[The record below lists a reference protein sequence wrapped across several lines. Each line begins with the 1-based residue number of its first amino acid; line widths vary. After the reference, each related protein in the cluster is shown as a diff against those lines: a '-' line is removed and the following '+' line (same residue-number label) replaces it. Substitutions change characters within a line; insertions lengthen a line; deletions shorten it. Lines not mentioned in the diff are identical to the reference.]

1 MRPRSKSILPQP
13 SEVTGKEHSLFVG
26 LPDALFVCE
35 PGGEVVEANPKALQL
50 TGKAHDEVIG
60 QPLKDILGISLDGV
74 LADCMSMESPF
85 YGSSKRLEGG
95 MVEIHFKHYEA
106 GGKARVLATVRD
118 VSFLERR
125 ILELKQQQAF
135 ADRLI
140 QSASVMIVSLDR
152 QGRIVMLNDAAS
164 RILGYS
170 REELTG
176 QDWFEIVVPRHI
188 YPSVFEMFQRG
199 LLGDLEQDYENEVIT
214 KGGGRR
220 MIAWQNSL
228 VKDGDKVQSL
238 VSVGTDITERVA
250 ERERRHQI
258 ERKMLDAQKLE
269 SLGVLAGGI
278 AHDFNNLLTA
288 VLGNASL
295 MRLSLPS
302 DSPHRQHLIEIE
314 RTALQAAGLCKQML
328 AYAGH
333 HSVAIAPLDI
343 NEIILDMRQLL
354 KVSVGKKVAL
364 NVELGKELPQ
374 IEADDAQLRQVVL
387 NLVINAS
394 EAMGEKE
401 GKVSVQTRLRHVK
414 PGELDN
420 ARFFTP
426 GSKGDFVELE
436 VADNGCG
443 MDAETQEKIFDP
455 FFTTKF
461 TGRGL
466 GLASVLGIV
475 RSHSGILDISSRENE
490 GTRFTVLFPASKTS
504 QQPVKSA
511 SPERHLVDW
520 LGSGKVLVVE
530 DEEGVRQFAMRLLEL
545 LGFECIPAE
554 DGKDGLD
561 KYLRHENELRAV
573 LLDLTMPRMN
583 GAEVHNA
590 IRAVNPE
597 MPILLVSGYT
607 SAASATLEDPHTDF
621 LQKPYQL
628 SDLRLKMEQL
638 LKIVP

>member
-1 MRPRSKSILPQP
+1 MRQP
-13 SEVTGKEHSLFVG
+13 SETTGKDRSLFEG

-35 PGGEVVEANPKALQL
+35 PGGEVVDANPKALQL
-50 TGKAHDEVIG
+50 MGKSLEELLGHRLND
-60 QPLKDILGISLDGV
+60 LLGITLDGV
-74 LADCMSMESPF
+74 LTDCMVMESPF

-95 MVEIHFKHYEA
+95 MAEIHFKHYETE
-106 GGKARVLATVRD
+106 GKPRVLATVRD

-125 ILELKQQQAF
+125 IVELKQQQAF

-140 QSASVMIVSLDR
+140 QSASVMIISLDR
-152 QGRIVMLNDAAS
+152 QGRVGMLNDAAC

-170 REELTG
+170 REELVG
-176 QDWFEIVVPRHI
+176 QDWFEIVVPRNV

-199 LLGDLEQDYENEVIT
+199 LLGKLERDFENEVIT

-220 MIAWQNSL
+220 IIAWQNSV
-228 VKDGDKVQSL
+228 VKDGDKIQSM
-238 VSVGTDITERVA
+238 VSVGTDVTERVA

-295 MRLSLPS
+295 MRLSLPA

-333 HSVAIAPLDI
+333 HSVAISPLDI
-343 NEIILDMRQLL
+343 NEVILDMRQLL

-364 NVELGKELPQ
+364 EIEIGKELPQ

-387 NLVINAS
+387 NLIINAS
-394 EAMGEKE
+394 EAMGEKS
-401 GKVSVQTRLRHVK
+401 GTVQVRTRLRKVK

-426 GSKGDFVELE
+426 GSEGDFVELE
-436 VADNGCG
+436 VADDGCG
-443 MDAETQEKIFDP
+443 MNAETQEKIFDP

-490 GTRFTVLFPASKTS
+490 GTRFTVLFPASKAS
-504 QQPVKSA
+504 PVATAPA

-530 DEEGVRQFAMRLLEL
+530 DEEGVRMFAMRLLEL

-554 DGKDGLD
+554 DGRDGLD

-583 GAEVHNA
+583 GAEVHAA

-607 SAASATLEDPHTDF
+607 SAAGATLDDPHTDF